1 MKSEFREGGTTMA
14 TQSVA
19 YKTDK
24 IMPTWEQLAEMGRDL
39 QFHPSVT
46 EQPKVLTQKQV
57 SDFNRVGYIK
67 GIPIFSEAEIGG
79 HRQYFDALLENVI
92 AAGGSSYSIISAHMK
107 YGKVYDLL
115 THPKIVACVKD
126 IIGADVIGW
135 GAHYFCKMPH
145 DSKVVG
151 WHQDAGYWPLT
162 PSKTVTVWLAIDD
175 ATVENGA
182 MRFIAGSH
190 HLGHLA
196 PRHSNPDDNS
206 ILGQIVEDAEQ
217 YGEPVDVELKAGE
230 ISIHTD
236 LLLHGSNANPS
247 PKRRCG
253 LTLRYCATDV
263 QASFRWDREGVV
275 VSGKDRN
282 GHWGN
287 PTRPP

>member
-1 MKSEFREGGTTMA
+1 MSNQGVT
-14 TQSVA
+14 

-39 QFHPSVT
+39 QFYPSVT
-46 EQPKVLTQKQV
+46 EQPKVLTQEQV
-57 SDFNRVGYIK
+57 THFNSVGYIK
-67 GIPIFSEAEIGG
+67 GISIFGEAEIGE
-79 HRQYFDALLENVI
+79 HRQYFDALLASVMSE
-92 AAGGSSYSIISAHMK
+92 GGSSYSIISAHMK

-126 IIGADVIGW
+126 LIGADVIGW

-145 DSKVVG
+145 DSKIVG
-151 WHQDAGYWPLT
+151 WHQDAGYWPLS

-182 MRFIAGSH
+182 MRFISGSH
-190 HLGHLA
+190 HLGHLTA
-196 PRHSNPDDNS
+196 RHSDPDDNS
-206 ILGQIVEDAEQ
+206 VLGQIVENAEQ

-247 PKRRCG
+247 PRRRCG
-253 LTLRYCATDV
+253 LTLRYCSADV
-263 QASFRWDREGVV
+263 HASYRWDTEGVV
-275 VSGKDRN
+275 VSGTDNN

-287 PTRPP
+287 PPRPIVD